1 MNAHIP
7 TAEATIGPF
16 FPGACIDIGA
26 NDLTKLRGR
35 NAKGLA
41 IEITGRVV
49 QEDGTPLPNVV
60 LEIWQAD
67 ANGIFI
73 HPADPQARDADPNFL
88 GWGRAATD
96 PDGRY
101 FFRTIKPGGYR
112 MPDGTQRAPHINML
126 IMASGLMRQLH
137 TVMFFDGEAAN
148 ETDCVL
154 GSVEPA
160 ALRRGLICHSDAPG
174 KYRFD
179 IRLRGEGET
188 PFFDD

>member
-7 TAEATIGPF
+7 TGEATIGPF
-16 FPGACIDIGA
+16 FPGAYVDIGA
-26 NDLTKLRGR
+26 NDLTKVRGR
-35 NAKGLA
+35 NARGLP

-49 QEDGTPLPNVV
+49 EEDGKAPQNVI

-67 ANGIFI
+67 ANGIFM
-73 HPADPQARDADPNFL
+73 HPADPQSRDADPNFL
-88 GWGRAATD
+88 GWGRAATG

-101 FFRTIKPGGYR
+101 IFRTIKPGGYR
-112 MPDGTQRAPHINML
+112 MPDGTERAPHINML
-126 IMASGLMRQLH
+126 IMASGLMRHLQ

-148 ETDCVL
+148 EADVVL
-154 GSVEPA
+154 TSVEPA
-160 ALRRGLICHSDAPG
+160 ALRRGLICRPEGSG